1 MHTISPGRK
10 YFLRHLPQG
19 LLPIE
24 QILLQHLNMHSPGGD
39 SEEVNR
45 AVSMKQTFYKRMNH
59 PLVRTCEQAKITLN
73 KETQSLFVSS
83 AGLMTSPPDKTKFH
97 TSHSHKSERPQSSRT
112 LSQQISVEIP
122 LVLGLTQLSSAQG
135 GVYANLN
142 PSCLSR
148 VSPLLSLT
156 LSLLYIS

>member
-1 MHTISPGRK
+1 
-10 YFLRHLPQG
+10 
-19 LLPIE
+19 
-24 QILLQHLNMHSPGGD
+24 
-39 SEEVNR
+39 
-45 AVSMKQTFYKRMNH
+45 
-59 PLVRTCEQAKITLN
+59 
-73 KETQSLFVSS
+73 
-83 AGLMTSPPDKTKFH
+83 MTSPPDKTKFH
-97 TSHSHKSERPQSSRT
+97 TSHSHKSERSQSSRT

-156 LSLLYIS
+156 LSLLYISWPLLPSSPEGCFCGPQPFPPLSPVGRKSVVTGPHWTVYVSPFQQLIGANGTHRICLILPSMGWVWVLLPVRKWPRSKFCLIYLLW